1 MVKVVTDSS
10 CDLPVEM
17 ARQLSITIVPL
28 YIQFG
33 GKTYRDGVDLD
44 AAGLHHELLH
54 AREVPKTSVPSPGD
68 FLKVYDDLANETDQI
83 VSIHV
88 SSGFSGTCNAARL
101 AKGYLDAKCRVEVID
116 SSLVSA
122 GLGLTVMASARAA
135 QEGNNLDQIV
145 DMVQQVTHRIRMFGK
160 VDNFPYVLKGK
171 RFRLASATILLG
183 KIGTALH
190 TKLLGEV
197 YDGPK
202 TRSPTLAFGQAMALR
217 KLARWARSLAP
228 IKEAGIAYST
238 MLKEAEMLAGYLEAL
253 LPIQQI
259 HVSRLGCAT
268 LTYGGPGSL
277 LMAIIRDE

>member
-1 MVKVVTDSS
+1 
-10 CDLPVEM
+10 
-17 ARQLSITIVPL
+17 
-28 YIQFG
+28 
-33 GKTYRDGVDLD
+33 
-44 AAGLHHELLH
+44 
-54 AREVPKTSVPSPGD
+54 
-68 FLKVYDDLANETDQI
+68 
-83 VSIHV
+83 
-88 SSGFSGTCNAARL
+88 
-101 AKGYLDAKCRVEVID
+101 
-116 SSLVSA
+116 
-122 GLGLTVMASARAA
+122 
-135 QEGNNLDQIV
+135 
-145 DMVQQVTHRIRMFGK
+145 MFGK

-171 RFRLASATILLG
+171 RFRLTRATILLG
-183 KIGTALH
+183 KMGSALH

-217 KLARWARSLAP
+217 KLARWAKSLAP

-277 LMAIIRDE
+277 LMAIVRDE